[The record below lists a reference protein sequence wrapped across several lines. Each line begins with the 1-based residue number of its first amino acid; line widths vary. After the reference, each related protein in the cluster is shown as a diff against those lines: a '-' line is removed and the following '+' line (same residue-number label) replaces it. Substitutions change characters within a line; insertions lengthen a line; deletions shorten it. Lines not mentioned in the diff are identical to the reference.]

1 SNTQIDCP
9 TVCVQSISELEQIVL
24 AIKQNQLVVL
34 DAETSS
40 LDPYDCLLA
49 GISLAYNVDKA
60 YYLPFNHQIS
70 GRALA
75 IDTMFGDQVDNH
87 PDNEELHNLDW
98 ETVKPILQDIL
109 EDPQIR
115 KIGHNLKFDAL
126 VLRNWGIRLQGYYFD
141 TLLAAYL
148 LQTNSQNLGLKY
160 LAFVELG
167 WQMQNIEQLIGKR
180 GKNQIQ
186 FNEVPI
192 PKAAD
197 YSGADALATYQL
209 WQLFADRLDQK
220 DKNKSGFQGPTLKS
234 LFYEI
239 EMPLLEVLLEM
250 EFAGIRL
257 DTKYLATFSADL
269 NEKLKVL
276 ENQIVNQAGHF
287 FNVNSTKQLQE
298 VLFEE
303 MQIKK
308 TKKIKTGYST
318 DAQSLESIKS
328 EHPIVGLILEYREF
342 YKIKT
347 TYTEALI
354 EAVNPKTGRL
364 HTFYNQAVTSTGR
377 LSSSNPN
384 LQNIPV
390 RNDYGGQIRKAFL
403 APAGHKL
410 LAADYSQV
418 EFRILAHMA
427 QDDTML
433 EDFIRGKDF
442 HTMTAA
448 KIFSL
453 PPERITKDQRRVAK
467 TVNFGV
473 IYGQTKYGLSK
484 QLEISQQEA
493 EDFIN
498 NFFASYPQ
506 TADYLEKIK
515 LMARTRGYVSS
526 LLGRVRQIPD
536 INSQSM
542 MRKQA
547 AQRMAINMPI
557 QGTAADLMKLAMIKI
572 YEALQENNYAGRLLL
587 QVHDEV

>member
-1 SNTQIDCP
+1 
-9 TVCVQSISELEQIVL
+9 
-24 AIKQNQLVVL
+24 
-34 DAETSS
+34 
-40 LDPYDCLLA
+40 
-49 GISLAYNVDKA
+49 
-60 YYLPFNHQIS
+60 
-70 GRALA
+70 
-75 IDTMFGDQVDNH
+75 
-87 PDNEELHNLDW
+87 
-98 ETVKPILQDIL
+98 
-109 EDPQIR
+109 
-115 KIGHNLKFDAL
+115 
-126 VLRNWGIRLQGYYFD
+126 
-141 TLLAAYL
+141 
-148 LQTNSQNLGLKY
+148 
-160 LAFVELG
+160 
-167 WQMQNIEQLIGKR
+167 
-180 GKNQIQ
+180 
-186 FNEVPI
+186 
-192 PKAAD
+192 
-197 YSGADALATYQL
+197 
-209 WQLFADRLDQK
+209 
-220 DKNKSGFQGPTLKS
+220 
-234 LFYEI
+234 
-239 EMPLLEVLLEM
+239 
-250 EFAGIRL
+250 
-257 DTKYLATFSADL
+257 
-269 NEKLKVL
+269 
-276 ENQIVNQAGHF
+276 
-287 FNVNSTKQLQE
+287 
-298 VLFEE
+298 
-303 MQIKK
+303 
-308 TKKIKTGYST
+308 
-318 DAQSLESIKS
+318 
-328 EHPIVGLILEYREF
+328 
-342 YKIKT
+342 
-347 TYTEALI
+347 
-354 EAVNPKTGRL
+354 L

-572 YEALQENNYAGRLLL
+572 YEALQENNYTGRLLL
-587 QVHDEV
+587 QVHDEVVLEVPDQELDPTRKMVVEIMESVYQLDVPLLVDVEIGDNWGDLS